1 MSSAFLRVYL
11 TSGWLATRA
20 RFRGKSARVIVL
32 DKVSKRFGP
41 KILFENVSMQ
51 FDPGKRYGL
60 TGANGAGKSTLLKM
74 LEGNED
80 TDTGSITIP
89 GNLRLGVLK
98 QNHFEYDQERILDT
112 VIMGNRALWDAMQEK
127 ERLLAG
133 EMTDEVGIRLGEL
146 EGTIGEE
153 NGYMAESEAAELLT
167 GLGIAADKHES
178 KMNSLAGG
186 YKLRVLIAQ
195 VLFGKP
201 DVLLLDEPTNHLD
214 LESIRWLEHFLTEE
228 FKGTLVVVSHDRHF
242 LNAAATHIADVDYG
256 TITVYTGNYADFVD
270 AKYENNQRAAAQA
283 ATAKKKVA
291 ELQEFVQRF
300 GSHASKSKQAQ
311 SRVKQIDKLKEQ
323 IETKG
328 PKRSSL
334 VRPFIRFE
342 FDKPSGRDVVR
353 LENVSKSFKDDK
365 GKEIVVYEGA
375 SFHVNRGDKIAVTG
389 PNGIGKSTLLKLM
402 IGGFAGLDED
412 TKHDGLSPDAGEV
425 RWGHEVSVGYFA
437 QDTHE
442 ALNRTAAGMNAFQWL
457 YQWDKLRP
465 QEEVRATLGKLLF
478 SGEAGLKQASTMSGG
493 ECARLLLAKLVLL
506 KHNVLILDEPTNHLD
521 IESIEGV
528 LEGLTLFKGT
538 IIFVSHDR
546 HLVSELATRIV
557 ELRPKANRRGAE
569 IVDFGGTYDEFL
581 EREGRDFTRR

>member
-1 MSSAFLRVYL
+1 
-11 TSGWLATRA
+11 
-20 RFRGKSARVIVL
+20 VIVL
-32 DKVSKRFGP
+32 DKVTKRFGP

-74 LEGNED
+74 LEFNED
-80 TDTGSITIP
+80 TDTGSISIP
-89 GNLRLGVLK
+89 GNLRLGVLR
-98 QNHFEYDQERILDT
+98 QNHYEYEQERIVDT
-112 VIMGNRALWDAMQEK
+112 VIMGNKVLWDAMQEK
-127 ERLLAG
+127 EKLLAG
-133 EMTDEVGIRLGEL
+133 EVTDEIGIRLGEL
-146 EGTIGEE
+146 EGTIAEE
-153 NGYMAESEAAELLT
+153 NGYMAESEAAELLV
-167 GLGIAADKHES
+167 GLGITSDKHES
-178 KMNSLAGG
+178 KMSSLAGG

-195 VLFGKP
+195 VLYGKP

-214 LESIRWLEHFLTEE
+214 LESIRWLEHFLTQE

-242 LNAAATHIADVDYG
+242 LNSVVTHIADVDYQ
-256 TITVYTGNYADFVD
+256 TITVYAGTYADFVD
-270 AKYENNQRAAAQA
+270 AKYENNQRAASQA

-311 SRVKQIDKLKEQ
+311 SRVKQIDKLKEE
-323 IETKG
+323 IDAKG

-353 LENVSKSFKDDK
+353 MENVSKTFVDDK
-365 GKEIVVYEGA
+365 GKEIVVYKNLG
-375 SFHVNRGDKIAVTG
+375 FNVNRGDKIAVTG
-389 PNGIGKSTLLKLM
+389 PNGIGKSTLLKLIM
-402 IGGFAGLDED
+402 SGFPTLDAD
-412 TKHDGLSPDAGEV
+412 TKLDTVKPDTGEV
-425 RWGHEVSVGYFA
+425 RWGHETSVGYFA

-465 QEEVRATLGKLLF
+465 QEEVRGCLGKLLF
-478 SGEAGLKQASTMSGG
+478 SGEAGLKAAATMSGG

-521 IESIEGV
+521 IESIEGL
-528 LEGLTLFKGT
+528 LEGLQMFKGT

-546 HLVSELATRIV
+546 HVVSQLATRIV
-557 ELRPKANRRGAE
+557 ELRPKKNPSEGAE
-569 IVDFGGTYDEFL
+569 VEDFGGTYDEFL
-581 EREGRDFTRR
+581 EREGRDFTRK

>member
-1 MSSAFLRVYL
+1 VFSRIR
-11 TSGWLATRA
+11 ATPKGFRA
-20 RFRGKSARVIVL
+20 KDGAVIVL
-32 DKVSKRFGP
+32 DKVTKRFGP

-80 TDTGSITIP
+80 TDQGSITIP
-89 GNLRLGVLK
+89 GNLRLGVLR
-98 QNHFEYDQERILDT
+98 QNHFEYEQERIVDT
-112 VIMGNRALWDAMQEK
+112 VIMGNKALWAAMQEK
-127 ERLLAG
+127 ETLLAG
-133 EMTDEVGIRLGEL
+133 EVTDEIGLRLGEL
-146 EGTIGEE
+146 EGTIAEE
-153 NGYMAESEAAELLT
+153 NGYMAEGEAAELLS
-167 GLGIAADKHES
+167 GLGIPADKHES
-178 KMNSLAGG
+178 KMSALAAG

-242 LNAAATHIADVDYG
+242 LNSVVTHIADVDYQ

-270 AKYENNQRAAAQA
+270 AKYENNQRAASQAKAAQ
-283 ATAKKKVA
+283 KKVA

-311 SRVKQIDKLKEQ
+311 SRVKQIDKLKDE
-323 IETKG
+323 IDAKG

-334 VRPFIRFE
+334 VRPFVRFD

-353 LENVSKSFKDDK
+353 MEGVSKTFVDEH
-365 GKEIVVYEGA
+365 GKELVVYDKVA
-375 SFHVNRGDKIAVTG
+375 FHVNRGDRIAITG
-389 PNGIGKSTLLKLM
+389 PNGIGKTTLLKLLV
-402 IGGFAGLDED
+402 GGYAGLDED
-412 TKHDGLSPDAGEV
+412 TKKDALKADAGEI
-425 RWGHEVSVGYFA
+425 RWGHDASVGYFA

-442 ALNRTAAGMNAFQWL
+442 ALNRTASGANAFQWL
-457 YQWDKLRP
+457 YQWDTLRP
-465 QEEVRATLGKLLF
+465 QEEVRSILGKLLF

-506 KHNVLILDEPTNHLD
+506 KHNVLVLDEPTNHLD
-521 IESIEGV
+521 IESIEG
-528 LEGLTLFKGT
+528 LLDGLKLFKGT

-546 HLVSELATRIV
+546 HFVSELSTRVV
-557 ELRPKANRRGAE
+557 ELRAKKDGRGAD

-581 EREGRDFTRR
+581 EREGRDFTRK

>member
-1 MSSAFLRVYL
+1 
-11 TSGWLATRA
+11 
-20 RFRGKSARVIVL
+20 VIVL
-32 DKVSKRFGP
+32 DKVTKRFGP

-80 TDTGSITIP
+80 TDTGSINIP
-89 GNLRLGVLK
+89 GNLRLGVLR
-98 QNHFEYDQERILDT
+98 QNHFEYEQERILDT
-112 VIMGNRALWDAMQEK
+112 VIMGNKALWDAMQEK
-127 ERLLAG
+127 EKLLAG
-133 EMTDEVGIRLGEL
+133 EVTDEIGIRLGEL
-146 EGTIGEE
+146 EGTIAEE
-153 NGYMAESEAAELLT
+153 NGYMAESEAAELLV
-167 GLGIAADKHES
+167 GLGIPAEKHES
-178 KMNSLAGG
+178 KMNALAGG

-214 LESIRWLEHFLTEE
+214 LESIRWLEHFLTDE

-242 LNAAATHIADVDYG
+242 LNSVATHIADVDYQ
-256 TITVYTGNYADFVD
+256 TVTVYTGNYADFVD

-311 SRVKQIDKLKEQ
+311 SRVKQIDKLKDE
-323 IETKG
+323 IEAKG

-353 LENVSKSFKDDK
+353 MENISKTFVDDK
-365 GKEIVVYEGA
+365 GKEIVVYKNA
-375 SFHVNRGDKIAVTG
+375 AFNVNRGDKIAVTG
-389 PNGIGKSTLLKLM
+389 PNGVGKSTLLKLL
-402 IGGFAGLDED
+402 IGGFGGLDAD
-412 TKHDGLSPDAGEV
+412 TKADALKPDTGEV

-442 ALNRTAAGMNAFQWL
+442 ALNRTASGMNAFQWL

-465 QEEVRATLGKLLF
+465 QEEIRGTLGKLLF
-478 SGEAGLKQASTMSGG
+478 SGEAGLKEAKTMSGG

-521 IESIEGV
+521 IESIEGL
-528 LEGLTLFKGT
+528 LEGLQMFKGT
-538 IIFVSHDR
+538 IVFVSHDR
-546 HLVSELATRIV
+546 HVVSELATRIV
-557 ELRPKANRRGAE
+557 ELRPRAPGLGAE
-569 IVDFGGTYDEFL
+569 IFDFGGTYEEFL
-581 EREGRDFTRR
+581 EREGRDFTRKG